1 MARVTR
7 TQPLRQSRL
16 RKSMIADDE
25 DMEDTIAVAPKT
37 TPPASVPT
45 AAPGQK
51 KIKLKLFVKPKSSS
65 PESNDGTLST
75 PFDSSDNM
83 AAQDQPPAKRL
94 CHRPRNDN
102 TTATDASDDSMSPLP
117 NDVDIDSLTL
127 LSIASSSSPAPVPVS
142 AARSRFEEDFMSSY
156 IQDDP
161 LPPARKPDAP
171 EDVIKTFEAA
181 TQALVDLD
189 PENRVNALKRS
200 ASSTVDFSEKD
211 FKEPDID
218 VFLSVAD
225 GVVPITRKRKL
236 MSKSKTP
243 ESTQILGETDEDML
257 AVLKFAME
265 RLYAPNAVQKVAA
278 STNISLKRS
287 NHKTMAP
294 PHTLEIR
301 AAEALQKCIDCTGIT
316 VSFSNKK
323 KGKLAVL
330 SAAQSKAT
338 GALYKALSSY
348 LAPKQ
353 RVNPPVLSHIPYR
366 INPETNNPELLDLPR
381 VRPPP
386 IINPPYNPF
395 NNAAMQMPMQVQI
408 QMQMQIP
415 RPVQNG
421 HQFGGS
427 PPPTL
432 PYPPPRNAHL
442 APPSFVVEDRFS
454 GPNGRHQTYVSPYAG
469 NTMPPGNGNFR
480 GFVPSQQQIG
490 LAQQPPQQRAAQ
502 RPVQAHFLAPMVGQF
517 VPGRAGPAQP
527 NHNSGYS
534 ALDESGVF
542 KRVNEMK
549 RGGEKSPSGR
559 AGGRK

>member
-211 FKEPDID
+211 FKGMSSVRSFYTALLDTDYVLTEPDID

-454 GPNGRHQTYVSPYAG
+454 GPNG
-469 NTMPPGNGNFR
+469 
-480 GFVPSQQQIG
+480 
-490 LAQQPPQQRAAQ
+490 
-502 RPVQAHFLAPMVGQF
+502 
-517 VPGRAGPAQP
+517 
-527 NHNSGYS
+527 
-534 ALDESGVF
+534 
-542 KRVNEMK
+542 
-549 RGGEKSPSGR
+549 
-559 AGGRK
+559 